1 MAENKLGVV
10 VPYRDREQHLK
21 EFIPAIGKVLEEQGI
36 DYEIII
42 VEQADT
48 KPFNR
53 GKLLN
58 IGVKKAFELE
68 CNYVALH
75 DVDMI
80 PVDVDYSKVDR
91 PTHLATDFVGGER
104 VTFDEYFGGV
114 TLFPTL
120 EFMRVNGYSNEYW
133 GWGYEDDDLLWRC
146 KVGGVG
152 LNTKS
157 IPLRTY
163 NSAGFQ
169 FNGETSKIQV
179 PKNFNLK
186 NFTVLVSVEPEEIE
200 CRSDL
205 DFDEYAIWTIPG
217 FDTGLVYSSFNRY
230 KFDTFNTRKENFT
243 LKSDIVPPYRTVL
256 AITANAYDKELK
268 MYQDGV
274 LVDEVEFTGRLM
286 PYRNEEHIFLGIPG
300 YSSVNSRRPFKG
312 VIDYFAVWNH
322 SLEPDQIKALSNNL
336 HLGVTGEFEGYITP
350 HCLEICLDMKISD
363 GYKVKDLSGN
373 GRDGELLDCTKVPV
387 LHQEDYLQVPIPFR
401 RNSTFRLLVHEDEGF
416 LEGKWKHAETRTNQI
431 KYFNEVKKNR
441 TNPKRDGFDSI
452 RTDSY
457 VEVQFDDHHRIRVE
471 L

>member
-1 MAENKLGVV
+1 VENKLGVV

-21 EFIPAIGKVLEEQGI
+21 EFIPAIRKVLEDQGI
-36 DYEIII
+36 NYEIII

-80 PVDVDYSKVDR
+80 PIDVDYSKVDR

-120 EFMRVNGYSNEYW
+120 EFMKVNGYSNEYW

-146 KVGGVG
+146 SQVGLK
-152 LNTKS
+152 LNTKR
-157 IPLRTY
+157 IPISSY
-163 NSAGFQ
+163 NSAGFK
-169 FNGETSKIQV
+169 FDGKTSKIQA
-179 PKNFNLK
+179 PKNFDLK
-186 NFTVLVSVEPEEIE
+186 NYTVLVSVQPEEIE

-205 DFDEYAIWTIPG
+205 YFDEFTIWTIPG

-243 LKSDIVPPYRTVL
+243 LKSEIVPPYRTVL

-268 MYQDGV
+268 MYQDGI

-286 PYRNEEHIFLGIPG
+286 PYRNEEHILLGIPG

-336 HLGVTGEFEGYITP
+336 HLGVTGEFEGYTTP

-363 GYKVKDLSGN
+363 GHKVKDLSGN

-387 LHQEDYLQVPIPFR
+387 THMEEFKEIQVPFR
-401 RNSTFRLLVHEDEGF
+401 KQSTFRLLPHEDEGF
-416 LEGKWKHAETRTNQI
+416 SEGRWKHIETRANQI
-431 KYFNEVKKNR
+431 KYFNETLKGVSNIKKDGYDR
-441 TNPKRDGFDSI
+441 TRLS
-452 RTDSY
+452 SL
-457 VEVQFDDHHRIRVE
+457 VEVELEGYRKLRVE

>member
-36 DYEIII
+36 EYEIII

-80 PVDVDYSKVDR
+80 PIDVDYSKVDR

-146 KVGGVG
+146 STSKVP
-152 LNTKS
+152 LDIKR

-163 NSAGFQ
+163 NSAGLQ
-169 FNGETSKIQV
+169 FNGKTSKIQV

-256 AITANAYDKELK
+256 ANTANAYDKELK
-268 MYQDGV
+268 M
-274 LVDEVEFTGRLM
+274 
-286 PYRNEEHIFLGIPG
+286 
-300 YSSVNSRRPFKG
+300 SS
-312 VIDYFAVWNH
+312 IQQH
-322 SLEPDQIKALSNNL
+322 S
-336 HLGVTGEFEGYITP
+336 
-350 HCLEICLDMKISD
+350 
-363 GYKVKDLSGN
+363 
-373 GRDGELLDCTKVPV
+373 
-387 LHQEDYLQVPIPFR
+387 
-401 RNSTFRLLVHEDEGF
+401 
-416 LEGKWKHAETRTNQI
+416 
-431 KYFNEVKKNR
+431 
-441 TNPKRDGFDSI
+441 
-452 RTDSY
+452 
-457 VEVQFDDHHRIRVE
+457 
-471 L
+471 

>member
-1 MAENKLGVV
+1 MENKLGVV

-21 EFIPAIGKVLEEQGI
+21 EFIPAIRKVLEDQGI
-36 DYEIII
+36 NYEIII

-80 PVDVDYSKVDR
+80 PIDVDYSKVDR

-120 EFMRVNGYSNEYW
+120 EFMKVNGYSNEYW

-146 KVGGVG
+146 SQVGLK
-152 LNTKS
+152 LNTKR
-157 IPLRTY
+157 IPISSY
-163 NSAGFQ
+163 NSAGFK
-169 FNGETSKIQV
+169 FDGKTSKIQA
-179 PKNFNLK
+179 PKNFDLK
-186 NFTVLVSVEPEEIE
+186 NYTVLVSVQPEEIE

-205 DFDEYAIWTIPG
+205 YFDEFTIWTIPG

-243 LKSDIVPPYRTVL
+243 LKSEIVPPYRTVL
-256 AITANAYDKELK
+256 AITVNAYDKELK
-268 MYQDGV
+268 MYQNGI

-286 PYRNEEHIFLGIPG
+286 PYRNEEHILLGIPG

-336 HLGVTGEFEGYITP
+336 HLGVTGEFEGYTTP

-363 GYKVKDLSGN
+363 GHKVKDLSGN

-387 LHQEDYLQVPIPFR
+387 THMEEFKEIQVPFR
-401 RNSTFRLLVHEDEGF
+401 KQSTFRLLPHEDEGF
-416 LEGKWKHAETRTNQI
+416 SEGRWKHIETRANQI
-431 KYFNEVKKNR
+431 KYFNETLKGVSNIKKDGYDR
-441 TNPKRDGFDSI
+441 TRLS
-452 RTDSY
+452 SL
-457 VEVQFDDHHRIRVE
+457 VEVELEGYRKLRVE